1 MFTPD
6 FKPNFKKKIRDLH
19 FNLSYLYNSDKM
31 ISEQN
36 KIDYDSRSI
45 VQNRFKLIFISGVL
59 NYKDHLDDDDFF
71 FFKYNTLPRYELSKL
86 HLTQNVYQNLA
97 LHDKCYVFYY
107 NFGEGIDRKSEWGTS
122 LSLNIPHC

>member
-1 MFTPD
+1 MFIPD
-6 FKPNFKKKIRDLH
+6 FKPNFKKKINDLH
-19 FNLSYLYNSDKM
+19 FNLSYLYNSDKK

-45 VQNRFKLIFISGVL
+45 VQNRFKLIIISSVL
-59 NYKDHLDDDDFF
+59 NYKENLDDDDFF
-71 FFKYNTLPRYELSKL
+71 FFKHDTLLRYELNKL

-107 NFGEGIDRKSEWGTS
+107 NFGEGIDRKGEWG
-122 LSLNIPHC
+122 

>member
-6 FKPNFKKKIRDLH
+6 FKPNFKKKIHDLH

-59 NYKDHLDDDDFF
+59 NYSAHLDDGDFF
-71 FFKYNTLPRYELSKL
+71 FFKHNKLPRYELSKL

-107 NFGEGIDRKSEWGTS
+107 NFGEGIYRKSEWGQLTHS
-122 LSLNIPHC
+122 

>member
-6 FKPNFKKKIRDLH
+6 FKPNFKKKIHDLH

-59 NYKDHLDDDDFF
+59 NYSEHLDDGDFF
-71 FFKYNTLPRYELSKL
+71 FFKHNKLPRYELSKL

-107 NFGEGIDRKSEWGTS
+107 NFWEGIYRKSE
-122 LSLNIPHC
+122 